1 MEKWQIELYQ
11 TPIWLVQS
19 FIGVLVVCAMLA
31 FLLKN
36 TRFGRQFS
44 QVVKPCID
52 KNNLDK
58 ICIVLAILLLLLLLE
73 VRFSVLNTFFYNGLY
88 SSLEK
93 KQLLAFWFFA
103 GINALLL
110 VVRIVNGVI
119 DQWFEKVFK
128 IRWLERF
135 NQELLNRWFANKHY
149 YHLQMSQER
158 PDNIDQRIQQDAQD
172 FISTTVEFVR
182 GMINSVVSAIEF
194 TIVLWGLSG
203 VISLL
208 GVQVPRGMVFF
219 VFIFAVLATF
229 GAMWIGKPL
238 IKLNFDNERFNGDY
252 RYSLIRVKDNAE
264 SIAFYDGE
272 KAEFDNLKQRF
283 AKIIQNRWKI
293 VYRSLALN
301 SFNNGLTQGVQLLP
315 LMLQA
320 PRFFAGQATIGDMH
334 QTVQA
339 FNRLQRA
346 LSFFRN
352 FYEAFTAYQARLER
366 LNGFFSSMEKSK
378 TDKKPE
384 FHTLEQGIILQNV
397 ALFLADNR
405 KLIDNVN
412 VELVQGDRLLI
423 QGKSG
428 CGKTSLLR
436 LLAGLWRFD
445 ATGVVK
451 LPPKQQ
457 MMFVPQRPYLPQ
469 GTLKQAICYP
479 KFLQDNNQEIYDNE
493 LTKILQYCK
502 LDYLSDKLHEQD
514 NWQQRLSS
522 GELQRIA
529 FVRMLLA
536 KPQVLLLDEVTSA
549 LDEPTEAYLY
559 QLLIKTLPQTL
570 IISIGHR
577 QTLTAFHHRVLRL
590 DEYAILTIFDK

>member
-119 DQWFEKVFK
+119 DQWFEEVFK

-334 QTVQA
+334 QTVQVA
-339 FNRLQRA
+339 NRLQRA

-366 LNGFFSSMEKSK
+366 LNGFLAVWKNP
-378 TDKKPE
+378 KP
-384 FHTLEQGIILQNV
+384 
-397 ALFLADNR
+397 
-405 KLIDNVN
+405 
-412 VELVQGDRLLI
+412 
-423 QGKSG
+423 
-428 CGKTSLLR
+428 
-436 LLAGLWRFD
+436 
-445 ATGVVK
+445 
-451 LPPKQQ
+451 
-457 MMFVPQRPYLPQ
+457 
-469 GTLKQAICYP
+469 
-479 KFLQDNNQEIYDNE
+479 
-493 LTKILQYCK
+493 TKNL
-502 LDYLSDKLHEQD
+502 
-514 NWQQRLSS
+514 NFTR
-522 GELQRIA
+522 
-529 FVRMLLA
+529 
-536 KPQVLLLDEVTSA
+536 
-549 LDEPTEAYLY
+549 
-559 QLLIKTLPQTL
+559 
-570 IISIGHR
+570 
-577 QTLTAFHHRVLRL
+577 
-590 DEYAILTIFDK
+590 

>member
-36 TRFGRQFS
+36 TRFGRQFF

-119 DQWFEKVFK
+119 DQWFEEVFK

-479 KFLQDNNQEIYDNE
+479 KFLQDNNKEIYDNE

>member
-1 MEKWQIELYQ
+1 
-11 TPIWLVQS
+11 
-19 FIGVLVVCAMLA
+19 
-31 FLLKN
+31 
-36 TRFGRQFS
+36 
-44 QVVKPCID
+44 
-52 KNNLDK
+52 
-58 ICIVLAILLLLLLLE
+58 
-73 VRFSVLNTFFYNGLY
+73 
-88 SSLEK
+88 
-93 KQLLAFWFFA
+93 
-103 GINALLL
+103 
-110 VVRIVNGVI
+110 
-119 DQWFEKVFK
+119 
-128 IRWLERF
+128 
-135 NQELLNRWFANKHY
+135 
-149 YHLQMSQER
+149 
-158 PDNIDQRIQQDAQD
+158 
-172 FISTTVEFVR
+172 
-182 GMINSVVSAIEF
+182 
-194 TIVLWGLSG
+194 
-203 VISLL
+203 
-208 GVQVPRGMVFF
+208 
-219 VFIFAVLATF
+219 
-229 GAMWIGKPL
+229 
-238 IKLNFDNERFNGDY
+238 
-252 RYSLIRVKDNAE
+252 
-264 SIAFYDGE
+264 
-272 KAEFDNLKQRF
+272 
-283 AKIIQNRWKI
+283 
-293 VYRSLALN
+293 
-301 SFNNGLTQGVQLLP
+301 
-315 LMLQA
+315 
-320 PRFFAGQATIGDMH
+320 
-334 QTVQA
+334 
-339 FNRLQRA
+339 
-346 LSFFRN
+346 
-352 FYEAFTAYQARLER
+352 
-366 LNGFFSSMEKSK
+366 MEKSK

-549 LDEPTEAYLY
+549 LDELTEAYLY

>member
-36 TRFGRQFS
+36 TRFGRQFF

-119 DQWFEKVFK
+119 DQWFEEVFK

-135 NQELLNRWFANKHY
+135 NQELLNRWFTNKHY

-229 GAMWIGKPL
+229 GAMWIGKAL

-479 KFLQDNNQEIYDNE
+479 KFLQDNNKEIYDNE

>member
-11 TPIWLVQS
+11 TPIWLVES
-19 FIGVLVVCAMLA
+19 FIGVLVVCVILA
-31 FLLKN
+31 FSLKN
-36 TRFGRQFS
+36 TRFGQQFS
-44 QVVKPCID
+44 QVVRPCID
-52 KNNLDK
+52 KNNIYK
-58 ICIVLAILLLLLLLE
+58 ICTILAILLLLLLLE

-93 KQLLAFWFFA
+93 KQLSAFWFFA

-110 VVRIVNGVI
+110 VVRIINGVI
-119 DQWFEKVFK
+119 DQWFEEVFK

-135 NQELLNRWFANKHY
+135 NQELLKRWLSDKHY

-172 FISTTVEFVR
+172 FIHTTVEFVR

-203 VISLL
+203 VMLL
-208 GVQVPRGMVFF
+208 FGVEIPRGMVFF

-229 GAMWIGKPL
+229 GAMWIGNPL

-272 KAEFDNLKQRF
+272 KTELDNLKQRF
-283 AKIIQNRWKI
+283 AKIIENRWKI

-366 LNGFFSSMEKSK
+366 LNGFFSSMKKSK
-378 TDKKPE
+378 TNQDLQYQP
-384 FHTLEQGIILQNV
+384 LENGIVLQNV
-397 ALFLADNR
+397 GLFLADNR
-405 KLIDNVN
+405 TLIENVN
-412 VELVQGDRLLI
+412 LQLNQGDRLLI

-445 ATGVVK
+445 ATGVIK
-451 LPPKQQ
+451 LPPKSQI
-457 MMFVPQRPYLPQ
+457 MFVPQRPYLPQ

-479 KFLQDNNQEIYDNE
+479 DFDTDNLAKLEDNT
-493 LTKILQYCK
+493 LKNILQSCHLSHLQEK
-502 LDYLSDKLHEQD
+502 LYQHDD
-514 NWQQRLSS
+514 WQQRLSS

-549 LDEPTEAYLY
+549 LDEPTEKHLY
-559 QLLIKTLPQTL
+559 QLLIQTLPNTL

-577 QTLTAFHHRVLRL
+577 QTLTAFHNQALQL
-590 DEYAILTIFDK
+590 DKSDK

>member
-119 DQWFEKVFK
+119 DQWFEEVFK

-194 TIVLWGLSG
+194 TIVLWVLSG

-412 VELVQGDRLLI
+412 VELVQGNRLLI

>member
-11 TPIWLVQS
+11 TPIWLLQS
-19 FIGVLVVCAMLA
+19 FIGVLVVCAILA
-31 FLLKN
+31 FSLKN
-36 TRFGRQFS
+36 TRFGKQFR
-44 QVVKPCID
+44 QVVSPCVD
-52 KNNLDK
+52 KNNLKK
-58 ICIVLAILLLLLLLE
+58 ILAILAILLILLLLE

-93 KQLLAFWFFA
+93 KQLSAFWFFA

-110 VVRIVNGVI
+110 VVRIINGVI
-119 DQWFEKVFK
+119 DQWFEEVFK

-135 NQELLNRWFANKHY
+135 NQELLKRWLSDKHY

-172 FISTTVEFVR
+172 FIHTTVEFVR

-203 VISLL
+203 VMLL
-208 GVQVPRGMVFF
+208 FGIEIPRGMVFF
-219 VFIFAVLATF
+219 VFIFAILATF

-272 KAEFDNLKQRF
+272 KTELDNLKQRF
-283 AKIIQNRWKI
+283 AKIIENRWKI

-366 LNGFFSSMEKSK
+366 LNGFFSSTEKPMP
-378 TDKKPE
+378 TQQLY
-384 FHTLEQGIILQNV
+384 HQTIEQGIILQDV

-405 KLIDNVN
+405 KLIDNIN
-412 VELVQGDRLLI
+412 LQLNQGDRLLI

-445 ATGVVK
+445 ATGTIK
-451 LPPKQQ
+451 MPAKQQ
-457 MMFVPQRPYLPQ
+457 IMFVPQRPYLPQ
-469 GTLKQAICYP
+469 GKLKQAICYP
-479 KFLQDNNQEIYDNE
+479 DFDTDNIAKLDDNE
-493 LTKILQYCK
+493 LKYLLQSCH
-502 LDYLSDKLHEQD
+502 LTHLQEKLHQYD
-514 NWQQRLSS
+514 DWQQRLSS

-536 KPQVLLLDEVTSA
+536 KPQILLLDEVTSA
-549 LDEPTEAYLY
+549 LDEPTEKHLY
-559 QLLIKTLPQTL
+559 QLLIQTLPNTL

-577 QTLTAFHHRVLRL
+577 QTLTTFHHQILQL
-590 DEYAILTIFDK
+590 DKMDK

>member
-119 DQWFEKVFK
+119 DQWFEEVFK

-366 LNGFFSSMEKSK
+366 LNGFFSSMKKSK

>member
-19 FIGVLVVCAMLA
+19 FIGVLVVCAILA

-119 DQWFEKVFK
+119 DQWFEEVFK

-229 GAMWIGKPL
+229 EAMWIGKPL

-479 KFLQDNNQEIYDNE
+479 KFLQDNNQEIYENE

-549 LDEPTEAYLY
+549 LDELTEAYLY

>member
-1 MEKWQIELYQ
+1 MEKWQIELYK
-11 TPIWLVQS
+11 TPIWLVES
-19 FIGVLVVCAMLA
+19 FIGVLVVCVILA
-31 FLLKN
+31 FSLKN
-36 TRFGRQFS
+36 TRFGQQFS
-44 QVVKPCID
+44 QVVRPCID
-52 KNNLDK
+52 KNNLKK
-58 ICIVLAILLLLLLLE
+58 ILLILAILLLLLLLE

-93 KQLLAFWFFA
+93 KQLSAFWFFA

-119 DQWFEKVFK
+119 DQWFEEVFK

-135 NQELLNRWFANKHY
+135 NQELLKCWFSDKHY

-172 FISTTVEFVR
+172 FIHTTVEFVR

-203 VISLL
+203 VMLL
-208 GVQVPRGMVFF
+208 FGVEIPRGMVFF

-272 KAEFDNLKQRF
+272 KTELANLKQRF
-283 AKIIQNRWKI
+283 AKIIENRWKI

-366 LNGFFSSMEKSK
+366 LNGFFSSMQKSK
-378 TDKKPE
+378 TNQHLQYQP
-384 FHTLEQGIILQNV
+384 LENGIVLQNV
-397 ALFLADNR
+397 GLFLADNR
-405 KLIDNVN
+405 TLIENVN
-412 VELVQGDRLLI
+412 LQLNQGDRLLI

-445 ATGVVK
+445 ATGVIK
-451 LPPKQQ
+451 LPPKSQI
-457 MMFVPQRPYLPQ
+457 MFVPQRPYLPQ

-479 KFLQDNNQEIYDNE
+479 DFDTNNLAKLDDNGLI
-493 LTKILQYCK
+493 KILQSCHLSHLQEK
-502 LDYLSDKLHEQD
+502 LYQHDD
-514 NWQQRLSS
+514 WQQRLSS

-529 FVRMLLA
+529 FVRMFLA

-549 LDEPTEAYLY
+549 LDEPTEKHLY
-559 QLLIKTLPQTL
+559 QLLINSLPNTL
-570 IISIGHR
+570 IVSIGHR
-577 QTLTAFHHRVLRL
+577 QTLTAFHNQTLQL
-590 DEYAILTIFDK
+590 DKSDK

>member
-110 VVRIVNGVI
+110 VVRIVNSVI
-119 DQWFEKVFK
+119 DQWFEEVFK

-366 LNGFFSSMEKSK
+366 LNGFFSSMKKSK

>member
-36 TRFGRQFS
+36 TRFGRQFF

-119 DQWFEKVFK
+119 DQWFEEVFK

-229 GAMWIGKPL
+229 GAMWIGKAL

-436 LLAGLWRFD
+436 LLAGLWRFE

-493 LTKILQYCK
+493 LKKILQYCK
-502 LDYLSDKLHEQD
+502 LDYLSDKLNEQD

-577 QTLTAFHHRVLRL
+577 QTLTAFHNWVLRL

>member
-119 DQWFEKVFK
+119 DQWFEEVFK

-229 GAMWIGKPL
+229 GAMWIGKAL

-378 TDKKPE
+378 TNKKPE

-397 ALFLADNR
+397 ALFLAGNR

-590 DEYAILTIFDK
+590 DEYTILTIFDK

>member
-119 DQWFEKVFK
+119 DQWFEEVFK

-229 GAMWIGKPL
+229 GAMWIGKAL

-378 TDKKPE
+378 TNKKPE

-412 VELVQGDRLLI
+412 VELIQGDRLLI

>member
-119 DQWFEKVFK
+119 DQWFEEVFK

-334 QTVQA
+334 QTVHT

-549 LDEPTEAYLY
+549 LDELTEAYLY

>member
-502 LDYLSDKLHEQD
+502 LDYLSDKLNEQD

>member
-119 DQWFEKVFK
+119 DQWFEEVFK

-229 GAMWIGKPL
+229 GAMWIGKAL

>member
-11 TPIWLVQS
+11 TPIWLLQS
-19 FIGVLVVCAMLA
+19 FIGVLVVCMILA
-31 FLLKN
+31 FSLKN
-36 TRFGRQFS
+36 THFGKQFR
-44 QVVKPCID
+44 QVVSPCID
-52 KNNLDK
+52 KDNLKK
-58 ICIVLAILLLLLLLE
+58 ILSILAILLLLLLLE

-93 KQLLAFWFFA
+93 KQLSAFWFFA

-119 DQWFEKVFK
+119 DQWFEEVFK

-135 NQELLNRWFANKHY
+135 NQELLKRWLNDKHY

-172 FISTTVEFVR
+172 FIHTTVEFVR

-203 VISLL
+203 VMLL
-208 GVQVPRGMVFF
+208 FGVEIPRGMVFF

-272 KAEFDNLKQRF
+272 KTELDNLKQRF
-283 AKIIQNRWKI
+283 AKIIENRWKI

-366 LNGFFSSMEKSK
+366 LNGFFSSMQKSK
-378 TDKKPE
+378 TNQDLQYQP
-384 FHTLEQGIILQNV
+384 LENGIVLQNV
-397 ALFLADNR
+397 GLFLADNR
-405 KLIDNVN
+405 TLIENVN
-412 VELVQGDRLLI
+412 LQLNQGNRLLI

-445 ATGVVK
+445 ATGVIK
-451 LPPKQQ
+451 LPPKSQI
-457 MMFVPQRPYLPQ
+457 MFVPQRPYLPQ

-479 KFLQDNNQEIYDNE
+479 DFDTDNLAKLEDNG
-493 LTKILQYCK
+493 LIKILQSCH
-502 LDYLSDKLHEQD
+502 LSHLQEKLHQYD
-514 NWQQRLSS
+514 DWQQRLSS

-549 LDEPTEAYLY
+549 LDEPTEKHLY
-559 QLLIKTLPQTL
+559 QLLIQTLPNTL

-577 QTLTAFHHRVLRL
+577 QTLTAFHNQTLQL
-590 DEYAILTIFDK
+590 DKMDK

>member
-119 DQWFEKVFK
+119 DQWFEEVFK

>member
-36 TRFGRQFS
+36 TRFGRQFF

-119 DQWFEKVFK
+119 DQWFEEVFK

-135 NQELLNRWFANKHY
+135 NQELLNRWFTNKHY

-479 KFLQDNNQEIYDNE
+479 KFLQDNNKEIYDNE

>member
-36 TRFGRQFS
+36 TRFGRQFF

-119 DQWFEKVFK
+119 DQWFEEVFK

-135 NQELLNRWFANKHY
+135 NQELLNRWFTNKHY

-252 RYSLIRVKDNAE
+252 RYLLIRVKDNAE

-378 TDKKPE
+378 TDKKTE